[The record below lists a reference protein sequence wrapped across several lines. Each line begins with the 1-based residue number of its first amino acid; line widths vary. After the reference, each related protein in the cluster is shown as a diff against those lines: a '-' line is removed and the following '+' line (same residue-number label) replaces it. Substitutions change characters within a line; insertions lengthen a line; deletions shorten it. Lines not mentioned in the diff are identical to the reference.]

1 MTDFCDDDYYQHALI
16 KPPKDDSFADNSSK
30 YTRIVIDSRVRNKTL
45 FSNPN
50 DYEIPFEDD
59 INDCY
64 SAKLLYVDIPF
75 PMYLINSNFN
85 KIYFK
90 VGATSYTATIAS
102 GDYAAPADLA
112 TAITTAMN
120 AALPATFQVTY
131 NSRLDN
137 FNFNAT
143 TSFTLVFTNV
153 TNPLYQLLGF
163 NQKNY
168 VSSADPGTPAYPN
181 LIASEFRK
189 NYDYNNYIIMD
200 IDQFDLLKSVDRD
213 LNKSFAII
221 PKNYNN
227 LNICDE
233 FGIEKFFSPPIPR
246 MTKIRVRLYDR
257 FGNPYDF
264 QNMDHRFE
272 ILVTSFKQRR
282 KYLR

>member
-1 MTDFCDDDYYQHALI
+1 MDLCEEDYYQHALI
-16 KPPKDDSFADNSSK
+16 KPPKDDTFADNSSK

-45 FSNPN
+45 FPKQN

-64 SAKLLYVDIPF
+64 SAKLLYIDLPF

-85 KIYFK
+85 KLYFK
-90 VGATSYTATIAS
+90 VGATSYTATIAQ
-102 GDYAAPADLA
+102 GDYSAPADLA
-112 TAITTAMN
+112 TAMTTAMN
-120 AALPATFQVTY
+120 AALPSTFQVTY
-131 NSRLDN
+131 NSNLDN
-137 FNFNAT
+137 FKFNANT
-143 TSFTLVFTNV
+143 AFTLVFSNV
-153 TNPLYQLLGF
+153 SNPLNQLLGF
-163 NQKNY
+163 SDKDY
-168 VSSADPGTPAYPN
+168 TSVADPSTPAYAN
-181 LIASEFRK
+181 LVASEFRK
-189 NYDYNNYIIMD
+189 NYEYNNYIIMD
-200 IDQFDLLKSVDRD
+200 IDQFDLLKSIDRD

-221 PKNYNN
+221 PKNYST

-233 FGIEKFFSPPIPR
+233 FAIEKFFSPPIAR
-246 MTKIRVRLYDR
+246 MTKLRVRFYDR